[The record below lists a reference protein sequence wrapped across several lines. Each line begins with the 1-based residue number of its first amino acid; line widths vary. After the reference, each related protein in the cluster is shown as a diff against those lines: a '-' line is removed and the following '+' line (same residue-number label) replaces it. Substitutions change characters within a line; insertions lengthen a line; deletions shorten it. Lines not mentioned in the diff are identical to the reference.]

1 VESVGGSSDCVFA
14 FFTIRRVRQ
23 VRLTGIEPRGQSE
36 RTEVIVKMTL
46 AALSMLLIVGF
57 QANASTD
64 NLSQETMVSQG
75 NKRTYYLFV
84 PGGITVERPA
94 ALVLLLH
101 GSGRNGSSLV
111 NLWKDIAAREKLVLA
126 GPDALDRKGWSSPLD
141 GPEFL
146 HDLVEALRARYP
158 IDPRRLY
165 LFGHSAGAVF
175 AINMALV
182 ESEYFAAAAVHAGAF
197 RESTEFSAI
206 DNARRKT
213 PISIQVG
220 DKDQFF
226 SLADVKATGDS
237 LKEHGFE
244 VEVTIIKRHDHW
256 YYDLAPKINEAA
268 WEFLKRHDLGA
279 DPHYERYNYR
289 R

>member
-1 VESVGGSSDCVFA
+1 MEAGMK
-14 FFTIRRVRQ
+14 
-23 VRLTGIEPRGQSE
+23 L
-36 RTEVIVKMTL
+36 TL
-46 AALSMLLIVGF
+46 AVTMLLLIVSLP
-57 QANASTD
+57 ANPPGD
-64 NLSQETMVSQG
+64 NLSMETMVSQG

-84 PGGITVERPA
+84 PGGITAERPA
-94 ALVLLLH
+94 ALILLLH

-111 NLWKDIAAREKLVLA
+111 NLWKDIASREKVVLA
-126 GPDALDRKGWSSPLD
+126 GPDALDPKGWSSPLD

-146 HDLVEALRARYP
+146 HDLVEALRAKYP
-158 IDPRRLY
+158 IDPRRMY

-175 AINMALV
+175 AINMALL

-197 RESTEFSAI
+197 RDPGEFSPIESAQ
-206 DNARRKT
+206 RKT

-226 SLADVKATGDS
+226 SVADVKATSDA

-244 VEVTIIKRHDHW
+244 VEVTIVKRHDHW

-268 WEFLKRHDLGA
+268 WDFLKKHQLGA

>member
-1 VESVGGSSDCVFA
+1 MRM
-14 FFTIRRVRQ
+14 I
-23 VRLTGIEPRGQSE
+23 
-36 RTEVIVKMTL
+36 L
-46 AALSMLLIVGF
+46 ASASLLLIGF
-57 QANASTD
+57 VPVKASTD
-64 NLSQETMVSQG
+64 NLSQETIASQG
-75 NKRTYYLFV
+75 KKRTYYLFV
-84 PGGITVERPA
+84 PAGITAERPA

-111 NLWKDIAAREKLVLA
+111 NLWKELASREKLVLA
-126 GPDALDRKGWSSPLD
+126 GPDSLDPKGWSSPLD

-146 HDLVEALRARYP
+146 HDLVEALRAKYP
-158 IDPRRLY
+158 IDPRRIY

-197 RESTEFSAI
+197 SEQYEFAAL
-206 DNARRKT
+206 DYAKRKT

-220 DKDQFF
+220 DRDQLF
-226 SLADVKATGDS
+226 SVADVKKTGDA

-244 VEVTIIKRHDHW
+244 VEVTVIKKHDHW

-268 WEFLKRHDLGA
+268 WEFLKKHDLGG
-279 DPHYERYNYR
+279 DPQYERYNYR

>member
-1 VESVGGSSDCVFA
+1 MRVIVSAASLLLLSTVPAQAVLSSSFSLRPSSD
-14 FFTIRRVRQ
+14 
-23 VRLTGIEPRGQSE
+23 
-36 RTEVIVKMTL
+36 RT
-46 AALSMLLIVGF
+46 
-57 QANASTD
+57 ASTD
-64 NLSQETMVSQG
+64 SLSQETIVSQG

-84 PGGITVERPA
+84 PGGITAERPA

-111 NLWKDIAAREKLVLA
+111 NLWKEIASREKLVLA

-146 HDLVEALRARYP
+146 HDLVEALRAKYP
-158 IDPRRLY
+158 IDPRRMY

-175 AINMALV
+175 AMNMALL
-182 ESEYFAAAAVHAGAF
+182 ESEYFAAAAIHAGAF
-197 RESTEFSAI
+197 REQYEFRALESAK
-206 DNARRKT
+206 RKT
-213 PISIQVG
+213 SISIQIG
-220 DKDQFF
+220 DKDQIF
-226 SLADVKATGDS
+226 SVADVKATSDA
-237 LKEHGFE
+237 LKEQGFE
-244 VEVTIIKRHDHW
+244 VEVTIIKKHDHF

-268 WEFLKRHDLGA
+268 WEFLKKHDLSA